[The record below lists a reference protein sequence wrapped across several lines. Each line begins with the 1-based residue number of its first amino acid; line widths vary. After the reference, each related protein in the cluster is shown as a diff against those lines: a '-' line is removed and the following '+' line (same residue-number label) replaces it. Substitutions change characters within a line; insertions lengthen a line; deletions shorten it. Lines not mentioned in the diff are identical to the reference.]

1 MRLHGATALITGAG
15 SGLGRELAED
25 LLRRGANVYATARRP
40 ELITLDGVRTLELD
54 ITDPASVAAAAAVA
68 ADVDLVVNN
77 AGVSFGAPLAY
88 GDLDQIRRT
97 FDTHL
102 WGTLTVIRA
111 FAPIL
116 AAHGGGGI
124 LNLLSAVGWAPFAG
138 NLAYSAAKAAQWG
151 LTNAVRLELAGQGT
165 QVSGVVLGPTA
176 TEAMTSFAARMD
188 GGDALLSLMSAPA
201 DIARIALDG
210 FEAGKTEIIADPA
223 SAATK
228 ATLTGE
234 PQSFGM
240 EMLTAR

>member
-15 SGLGRELAED
+15 SGLGRALGED
-25 LLRRGANVYATARRP
+25 LLRRGAKVYATARRP
-40 ELITLDGVRTLELD
+40 ERITLDGARTLPLD

-68 ADVDLVVNN
+68 TDVDLVVNN
-77 AGVSFGAPLAY
+77 AGVSFGAPLVS

-116 AAHGGGGI
+116 AARGGGGI
-124 LNLLSAVGWAPFAG
+124 LNMLSAVGWAPFAG
-138 NLAYSAAKAAQWG
+138 NLAYSTAKAAQWG

-176 TEAMTSFAARMD
+176 TEAMTSFAARME
-188 GGDALLSLMSAPA
+188 GGEALLSLMSDPA

-210 FEAGKTEIIADPA
+210 LEAGQAEIIADTA

-228 ATLTGE
+228 ASLAGE
-234 PQSFGM
+234 PRAFGF